1 MELQIDSFVQN
12 LVFIWQQSGWLTPK
26 LNQTVDPT
34 ELSTHYREKRISKE
48 TRKEILLLFTLF
60 KLKLVVADFSYYFQ
74 AFENNSSG
82 ISYYLW
88 VLGLAKTTVP
98 IYIWRKCIT
107 VHCMFLTNRKIIR
120 KSVKKGS
127 IEALSIRWLL
137 DFLLNTSRKI
147 KNTFRKIAP
156 KTCT

>member
-1 MELQIDSFVQN
+1 M
-12 LVFIWQQSGWLTPK
+12 FIWQQSGWLTSK

-34 ELSTHYREKRISKE
+34 EVSTHYREKRIS
-48 TRKEILLLFTLF
+48 KEILLLFTLF

-88 VLGLAKTTVP
+88 VLGLAKTTVL

-107 VHCMFLTNRKIIR
+107 VIDE
-120 KSVKKGS
+120 VY
-127 IEALSIRWLL
+127 
-137 DFLLNTSRKI
+137 
-147 KNTFRKIAP
+147 
-156 KTCT
+156 